1 MVFFGC
7 SDKKFL
13 PDRLAQT
20 EGWAIDKQLHDRT
33 MNRTIWKEERM
44 RDMREQSDEKARQ
57 IEEKE
62 DAELNTDKEMNYV
75 SVDGQMIH

>member
-1 MVFFGC
+1 
-7 SDKKFL
+7 
-13 PDRLAQT
+13 
-20 EGWAIDKQLHDRT
+20 
-33 MNRTIWKEERM
+33 M

-75 SVDGQMIH
+75 SVDGQMIHWNWNGNRNGNGKWNSNWNELVSNLSDSTSWYSNKPTLYG

>member
-1 MVFFGC
+1 
-7 SDKKFL
+7 
-13 PDRLAQT
+13 
-20 EGWAIDKQLHDRT
+20 
-33 MNRTIWKEERM
+33 
-44 RDMREQSDEKARQ
+44 MREQSDEKARQ